1 MDKSTEKDKK
11 KQYSILLIEDNL
23 DNIELATEILSQE
36 GYFVGIAKNGI
47 EALEYIEK
55 KDLPDLFLLDIAM
68 PEMDGFQTCMRL
80 KDDKRTADIPIIFLS
95 ALNDTAN
102 IVKGF
107 ELGAVDY
114 VFKPFNFYELLS
126 RVKTHIEL
134 KENRTKLKSVN
145 QYLEK
150 VVDERTQELRHAYD
164 RLEHL
169 DKAKT
174 EFLSLISH
182 ELRTPLN
189 GIIGYFS
196 LLNESD
202 ADTAIID
209 DSFKDSVDELI
220 KKLLRFSD
228 LSILFTELRSSYY
241 DSKSQEIVIIEIIEK
256 IVEQHQQAISA
267 KRLYLNVSF
276 DQNIKLIADS
286 YLFNN
291 CMEIVIDNAT
301 KFSPENGE
309 IKIDIE
315 EDDEYLTMIV
325 TDDGPGFTDKA
336 RNYLFE
342 LFETDNFSNT
352 YSGFGLGMATVKLI
366 MDTLEGKVDIKNN
379 NGKGA
384 AIKMSFKK

>member
-1 MDKSTEKDKK
+1 MDVKK
-11 KQYSILLIEDNL
+11 ELDINRQYHILLTEDNI
-23 DNIELATEILSQE
+23 DNIELANEILSQE
-36 GYFVGIAKNGI
+36 GYYVGIARNGL
-47 EALEYIEK
+47 EALKYIEDK
-55 KDLPDLFLLDIAM
+55 GLPDLILLDIAM
-68 PEMDGFQTCMRL
+68 PEMDGFQTCIRL
-80 KDDKRTADIPIIFLS
+80 KDDERTSDIPIIFLS

-134 KENRTKLKSVN
+134 KENRAKLQSVN
-145 QYLEK
+145 VYLEK
-150 VVDERTQELRHAYD
+150 VVEERTQELRQAYE

-169 DKAKT
+169 DRAKT

-196 LLNESD
+196 LLNETEVQS
-202 ADTAIID
+202 TI
-209 DSFKDSVDELI
+209 VDENFKSSVEELI
-220 KKLLRFSD
+220 QKLLRFSD

-241 DSKSQEIVIIEIIEK
+241 NSKSIEINLSEAIEK
-256 IVEQHQQAISA
+256 VMGNYNLVVERKKVEICKLFS
-267 KRLYLNVSF
+267 KE
-276 DQNIKLIADS
+276 NILFADPV
-286 YLFNN
+286 LFNN
-291 CMEIVIDNAT
+291 CLDIVIDNAI
-301 KFSPENGE
+301 KFSPEE
-309 IKIDIE
+309 RKILLKVEENDQFFTLIIE
-315 EDDEYLTMIV
+315 
-325 TDDGPGFTDKA
+325 DDGPGFSDKA

-366 MDTLEGKVDIKNN
+366 MDTLEGRVEVENKKESGARIKL
-379 NGKGA
+379 
-384 AIKMSFKK
+384 SFRK